1 MPEKIQR
8 RVAGQHNIRLDGM
21 QDLLS
26 YCSGRSVMD
35 IGCNR
40 GMVAYE
46 FYLNGA
52 VNVYGCDN
60 YAEGI
65 EVARHVFADVRDCRG
80 QFEVVDLTQGPRSL
94 SPFVATFDIT
104 VMLATYHKLKRIMP
118 KPQLSELVQY
128 IGQRTTLFFAWRGT
142 SDKQTENE
150 EEMAAIDADLHSGF
164 RRIHTSYLSGE
175 LGLCAIWR
183 RR

>member
-8 RVAGQHNIRLDGM
+8 RVAGQHNVRLEGM

-26 YCSGRSVMD
+26 YCRGRSVMD

-52 VNVYGCDN
+52 AQVYGCDN

-65 EVARHVFADVRDCRG
+65 EVARHVFADIRDCRG
-80 QFEVVDLTQGPRSL
+80 QFEVVDLAQGPL
-94 SPFVATFDIT
+94 ALLPFVATFDIT
-104 VMLATYHKLKRIMP
+104 VMLATYHKLKRVMP
-118 KPQLSELVQY
+118 KQILSELVQH
-128 IGQRTTLFFAWRGT
+128 IGARTTLYFAWRGT
-142 SDKQTENE
+142 SDKPSENE
-150 EEMAAIDADLHSGF
+150 EEMAALDVDLYPDF
-164 RRIHTSYLSGE
+164 RRVHTSYLSDE
-175 LGLCAIWR
+175 LGQCAVWKR
-183 RR
+183 R